1 MSRDAI
7 TAASTELPDLWRNRA
22 NILELTRRAERAVI
36 APDEPGGFPHDW
48 RAALAAR
55 IARLNGRAML
65 ADHYL
70 AQAGDEAAVADP
82 EEVGRDPRE
91 GLVLAFMDQVATVP
105 RDVLADDI
113 ETLQQAG
120 LTDADIVRLCE
131 LNAFL
136 SYQCRLDAGLE
147 AIGEAWA

>member
-1 MSRDAI
+1 M
-7 TAASTELPDLWRNRA
+7 EG
-22 NILELTRRAERAVI
+22 TR
-36 APDEPGGFPHDW
+36 F
-48 RAALAAR
+48 
-55 IARLNGRAML
+55 
-65 ADHYL
+65 
-70 AQAGDEAAVADP
+70 
-82 EEVGRDPRE
+82 
-91 GLVLAFMDQVATVP
+91 
-105 RDVLADDI
+105 